1 MTPAQAAPPADGEM
15 QPVWVGGDVT
25 ARATCVLA
33 PNPGPMTL
41 EGTNTW
47 VLMEPGATDCVVVD
61 PGPLDEQHLQRV
73 LDVVA
78 LARGARVA
86 LTLLTHGHPDHA
98 ESAWRFAALTGA
110 PVRAMGTGHD
120 DLDQGER
127 LTVGGLDLAVV
138 ATPGHTSDSLSF
150 LVVAENALLTGD
162 TILGRGTS
170 VVAWPDGELA
180 AYLVSLRR
188 IEAMTEIARGDPDPA
203 GPRLRRCRIQRPS
216 CALLPSTIDQ
226 ERLEQVQ
233 LPSHPVRSG
242 AQMSR
247 RGRDGL
253 RRRSRVRLWP
263 AARLSVLARAGIPAC
278 PPTTLAPG
286 PRATEGMAT
295 ASPARRLL
303 DGLRGPHLS
312 VADGDVRG

>member
-1 MTPAQAAPPADGEM
+1 MTPAPAAPPAGGEGK
-15 QPVWVGGDVT
+15 PVWVGGDAT
-25 ARATCVLA
+25 SRATCVLA
-33 PNPGPMTL
+33 PNPGAMTL

-78 LARGARVA
+78 GRGARVA

-110 PVRAMGTGHD
+110 PVRAIGTGHD
-120 DLDQGER
+120 DLDHDER
-127 LTVGGLDLAVV
+127 LTVGGLELAVV

-150 LVVAENALLTGD
+150 LLVAENALITGD

-188 IEAMTEIARGDPDPA
+188 IEAMTAAREVTQILPGHGPTVSDPA
-203 GPRLRRCRIQRPS
+203 AVVRFYRDHR
-216 CALLPSTIDQ
+216 Q
-226 ERLEQVQ
+226 ERLEQVRAA
-233 LPSHPVRSG
+233 VASG
-242 AQMSR
+242 AVGADAVVEMVYADVPR
-247 RGRDGL
+247 E
-253 RRRSRVRLWP
+253 LWP
-263 AARLSVLARAGIPAC
+263 AARLSVLAQLDY
-278 PPTTLAPG
+278 LAVSG
-286 PRATEGMAT
+286 PDA
-295 ASPARRLL
+295 
-303 DGLRGPHLS
+303 
-312 VADGDVRG
+312 